1 MSIDGLPAAEPPP
14 GLVATGNRRRVEGFL
29 WAALSVCIFS
39 GWFVVTRFS
48 VTHEVRIWDIM
59 ALRFGVGGVL
69 LLPFLI
75 GRKAALPRG
84 AWREGLMF
92 AVLWGAPFVF
102 LVGLG
107 LQLTSAAEASAIS
120 PALMPVFAGLLAWP
134 ALRETPNRWRM
145 AGYLVIVIGLSA
157 LVIGNARIHGW
168 PNLYGIALLVGAGLT
183 WAIYTLLFRS
193 SGLTSLQAGALV
205 CFWSAVLY
213 VPLYLWFGLSRL
225 GSASMPELA
234 FQLIYQGVLMSV
246 VATIAFNKAVSL
258 LGAAAAT
265 AIIALLPVI
274 VTTLA
279 VPVLGEIPSWSG
291 GIAVIVIA
299 AGVILAARP
308 APIDPSSSRNA
319 TQQGE
324 LT

>member
-1 MSIDGLPAAEPPP
+1 MSIDVRPAATPPARP
-14 GLVATGNRRRVEGFL
+14 VVSGSRRRLAGFL

-48 VTHEVRIWDIM
+48 VTHELRIWDIM
-59 ALRFGVGGVL
+59 ALRFGIGGVL
-69 LLPFLI
+69 LLPFLL
-75 GRKAALPRG
+75 GRKAGLPRG
-84 AWREGLMF
+84 AWREGLLF
-92 AVLWGAPFVF
+92 AMLWGAPFVF

-107 LQLTSAAEASAIS
+107 LQLTSAAQAAAIS

-134 ALRETPNRWRM
+134 ALRQAPGRWRLT
-145 AGYLVIVIGLSA
+145 GYLVIVVGLAA

-168 PNLYGIALLVGAGLT
+168 PDPYGIALLVGAGLT

-193 SGLTSLQAGALV
+193 SGLTSLQAGALI

-246 VATIAFNKAVSL
+246 VATIAFNKAVTL

-279 VPVLGEIPSWSG
+279 VPVLGEIPSWLG
-291 GIAVIVIA
+291 GIAAVVIA
-299 AGVILAARP
+299 AGVFMAARP
-308 APIDPSSSRNA
+308 APADPSSSRSAIQSEN
-319 TQQGE
+319 
-324 LT
+324 